1 MNTSQIK
8 NFAIQSRNVLKE
20 GVLNRIL
27 ALGFDEKGNPS
38 VDLPVKI
45 QGGTIFM
52 GQLREEGFYDAWTSL
67 AERLEKKG
75 IKEVCEEAAY
85 TWFNRLVA
93 IRIMQKNG
101 FIEPV
106 MQYASSDSRIPVIV
120 DQARSGRLSL
130 QMTAQDRD
138 KLNELLRDSTKTNE
152 QFNLL
157 ISAFCQA
164 NPVIFKCFGGIEKHI
179 ALLLPDNILSQGGF
193 IDMLNNTPYLTD
205 DDYAKS
211 ELIGWLY
218 QFYISEKKDEVFAK
232 KGKYTPDEIPAAT
245 QIFTPNWIVKYMVEN
260 TIGRIYL
267 DNNPYADEIKE
278 SMKYLVE
285 PSEPTPQNAILKL
298 EDLTEY
304 KMIDNA
310 CGSGHILIEGFNLF
324 YRMYKYEGY
333 SSRQAIENIFRKN
346 IIGIDL
352 DTRAKQLAT
361 FALLMT
367 AAKVDKSFL
376 DCKVMPR
383 VLDFPE
389 PFVYHG
395 GTWEDFFPHYYLG
408 CSEKVMKETRAA
420 FELMKDASSLGS
432 IMKFDLS
439 AETRAAM
446 EKATAEWEKKEYL
459 PEDIATAV
467 QSMKVILA
475 LSDKYSAAVMNPPYM
490 GSGRFDA
497 TLSQYIERH
506 YRVGKADLFS
516 VFMLVGMNILQKSG
530 KMGMINMQSWMF
542 LSSFEGLRA
551 SFIEQYHFDSLVH
564 LGPRTFDELSGE
576 VVQNATFVVS
586 NNNGT
591 NSNFYRLVEGKN
603 CGEKESL
610 FLRCLEGASDKAF
623 KGFDVSLFELIPG
636 QLFGYWLSPNLISK
650 FNEGKLGDVLTTRE
664 GMATADNDRFLRL
677 WPEVSSTRFSKLNPN
692 SDRWYPYNKGGGNR
706 KWFGLREYV
715 VNWEKDGQE
724 IRHNIDPETGRIRSH
739 NYNGEYA
746 FKECL
751 TWSAI
756 SSEGIAV
763 RYCEHGFLWDS
774 KGACGFSREHL
785 VFSLGL
791 INSAV
796 ASKYLTVLSPTLDIK
811 VGDVIQLPYIETNT
825 SDIDHLVNDCIRL
838 SQSDWDAHETSWDF
852 KDNELARIYKG
863 ENSGEGLFVN
873 ANRLED
879 IVTLYKEH
887 WTEQF
892 MKLHSN
898 EEELNRQ
905 FIEIYGLQDEL
916 TPDVPLNE
924 ITILQNGEISIV
936 DNKIV
941 WHDDVIIKQLI
952 SYAIGCWMGRYR
964 LDKEGLFIAH
974 RPTDVEIC
982 TYDYN
987 GFKFEID
994 DDAII
999 PLMGKDNP
1007 FEDDNALQKC
1017 INLLKFVFGGD
1028 SFLTKN
1034 MNYVEHCLGKPL
1046 EDYLIK
1052 DFWKDHKKMYQNRP
1066 IYWLFASK
1074 KGAFQVLTYMHRM
1087 NPYTVERI
1095 RTKYL
1100 LPYIEYLKGRI
1111 EVDEA
1116 RGADLSTVERKNLQ
1130 KMKAAL
1136 EECNEYH
1143 DRLHEVA
1150 LAAIDFD
1157 LDDGVVVN
1165 YAKFGDVLAKIK

>member
-8 NFAIQSRNVLKE
+8 NFAIQSRNILKT

-27 ALGFDEKGNPS
+27 TLGFNERGNLI
-38 VDLPVKI
+38 VDRPIKI
-45 QGGTIFM
+45 QGGTVFM
-52 GQLREEGFYDAWTSL
+52 DQLREESFYDAWIALESRL
-67 AERLEKKG
+67 AKHG

-93 IRIMQKNG
+93 IRIMQKNH

-106 MQYASSDSRIPVIV
+106 MQYVSQESRIPVIV

-130 QMTAQDRD
+130 QMTAQDKA
-138 KLNELLRDSTKTNE
+138 KLDDLLRDSTKTNE

-164 NPVIFKCFGGIEKHI
+164 NPVIFNCFGGIEKHI

-193 IDMLNNTPYLTD
+193 IDLLNNTPYLTD
-205 DDYAKS
+205 EDYTKS

-285 PSEPTPQNAILKL
+285 PSEPTPKDAILKL
-298 EDLTEY
+298 DDLTEY

-324 YRMYKYEGY
+324 YRLYKYEGY
-333 SSRQAIENIFRKN
+333 PSRVAIENILTKN
-346 IIGIDL
+346 IIGLDL

-367 AAKVDKSFL
+367 AAKEDKSFL

-432 IMKFDLS
+432 IMKFELS

-475 LSDKYSAAVMNPPYM
+475 LTEKYSAAVMNPPYM
-490 GSGRFDA
+490 GSSRFDS
-497 TLSQYIERH
+497 TTSSYVDKFYHEGR
-506 YRVGKADLFS
+506 ADLFS
-516 VFMLVGMNILQKSG
+516 VFMVMGMSILSSAG

-542 LSSFEGLRA
+542 IASFEELRQH
-551 SFIEQYHFDSLVH
+551 FITNYTLDSLLH

-576 VVQNATFVVS
+576 VVQNAAFTITNSVS
-586 NNNGT
+586 N
-591 NSNFYRLVEGKN
+591 S
-603 CGEKESL
+603 ESL
-610 FLRCLEGASDKAF
+610 FFRLIDGRNSADKENRFLTALSSYNSEVQFKVNQQLFAVFPRFAYGYWVSDRILPLLEKSKLKETIAF
-623 KGFDVSLFELIPG
+623 K
-636 QLFGYWLSPNLISK
+636 
-650 FNEGKLGDVLTTRE
+650 EGLTT
-664 GMATADNDRFLRL
+664 ANNDLFLRF
-677 WPEVSSTRFSKLNPN
+677 WHEVEYQRTAFFS
-692 SDRWYPYNKGGGNR
+692 DEGIWIPYNKGGAFR
-706 KWFGLREYV
+706 KWYGNNDYLINWTRNGALIKEYPGSSFRNAAYQRREGGTYSALA
-715 VNWEKDGQE
+715 NDFAARYSPKG
-724 IRHNIDPETGRIRSH
+724 H
-739 NYNGEYA
+739 A
-746 FKECL
+746 F
-751 TWSAI
+751 
-756 SSEGIAV
+756 
-763 RYCEHGFLWDS
+763 DS
-774 KGACGFSREHL
+774 KGTMFFSDSLKSDLAYLNSKLFTYL
-785 VFSLGL
+785 VG
-791 INSAV
+791 IV
-796 ASKYLTVLSPTLDIK
+796 CPTLDFRF
-811 VGDVIQLPYIETNT
+811 GTIQELPNLAISMDSL
-825 SDIDHLVNDCIRL
+825 SDSCITI
-838 SQSDWDAHETSWDF
+838 SKEDWDAHETSWDY
-852 KDNELARIYKG
+852 KVNELVRILKSDLIPHMHING
-863 ENSGEGLFVN
+863 ELQPDQAEIAELVDQY
-873 ANRLED
+873 RL
-879 IVTLYKEH
+879 I
-887 WTEQF
+887 WRRNF
-892 MKLHSN
+892 NKLHEN
-898 EEELNRQ
+898 EEELNRR

-916 TPDVPLNE
+916 SPDVPLDE
-924 ITILQNGEISIV
+924 ITILQNGEISIEN
-936 DNKIV
+936 NKIV
-941 WHDDVIIKQLI
+941 WHDDVLVKQLI

-964 LDKEGLFIAH
+964 LDKEGLNIAH
-974 RPTDVEIC
+974 YPSDEEIC
-982 TYDYN
+982 TYKYN
-987 GFKFEID
+987 GAQFVID

-999 PLMGKDNP
+999 PIMGGNNP
-1007 FEDDNALQKC
+1007 FEDDNALQKI
-1017 INLLKFVFGGD
+1017 INFVKIVFGD
-1028 SFLTKN
+1028 ENLTKN
-1034 MNYVEHCLGKPL
+1034 LNYIEHCLGKSL
-1046 EDYLIK
+1046 ENYLIK

-1066 IYWLFASK
+1066 IYWLFSSK

-1087 NPYTVERI
+1087 NPYTVEKI

-1100 LPYIEYLKGRI
+1100 LPYIDYLKGRI

-1116 RGADLSTVERKNLQ
+1116 RGSELSSVERANLA
-1130 KMKAAL
+1130 KMRVAL
-1136 EECNEYH
+1136 DECNEYH

-1150 LAAIDFD
+1150 IQAIDFD

-1165 YAKFGDVLAKIK
+1165 YAKFGDVVAKIK